1 MEKLI
6 IALNIYLNLELGEPC
21 YGTILIWTKKVGHF
35 SMQAPIEKSNDWV
48 LIIDESI
55 AVGHERLLVIYG
67 VRTSQIDFNRALT
80 YNDLTPFF
88 IKSSN
93 KWTADIIK
101 KEIEALIEKWGNIKY
116 IVADGGNAICKC
128 IKLLEK
134 VHVYDITHKMALLLK
149 KIYSKDTEYI
159 KYSKEMAQMRF
170 KGVCSDYSHV
180 IPPKQRINSRFM
192 NLNILSDWGLKALN
206 CSKSSLKNSKTHEK
220 LSWVKNYKDLIVEL
234 DILNR
239 MISEIKTILKTK
251 GLSKKTINI
260 VNKILKKQKPAN
272 VRIQYFSKNLI
283 NYLKETLMQLP
294 DEKQLLCTSDIIESS
309 FGKYKNYM
317 SQNSMAG
324 ITDLSLCLASFTNRL
339 DATELKVGLENTKIN
354 DLKKWSKENIGETHF
369 SKRKRALVINRG

>member
-6 IALNIYLNLELGEPC
+6 ITLNIYLNLELGEPC
-21 YGTILIWTKKVGHF
+21 YVTILIWTKKVGLF
-35 SMQAPIEKSNDWV
+35 SMQAPIEKLNDWV

-80 YNDLTPFF
+80 YNDLTPLF

-101 KEIEALIEKWGNIKY
+101 KEIEALIEKWGNVKY

-149 KIYSKDTEYI
+149 KIYSKDTTYI
-159 KYSKEMAQMRF
+159 KYSKEMSQMRY

-192 NLNILSDWGLKALN
+192 NLDILSDWGLKALN
-206 CSKSSLKNSKTHEK
+206 CSKLSIKNSKIHEK
-220 LSWVKNYKDLIVEL
+220 LSWVKDYKDLIVEL

-239 MISEIKTILKTK
+239 IISEIKTILKTK

-294 DEKQLLCTSDIIESS
+294 DERQLLCTSDIIESS

-324 ITDLSLCLASFTNRL
+324 ITDLSLCLASFTNSL
-339 DATELKVGLENTKIN
+339 DATELKVGLENTKMN

-369 SKRKRALVINRG
+369 SKRKRALAISRG